1 MADEIKVE
9 INLEAVTFGDF
20 EKFGGSGLDTSD
32 LVAFLD
38 RVVVGGVRH
47 LPLTMMR
54 PIMDAFK
61 AQMDTLG
68 NPLDA
73 EKKV

>member
-1 MADEIKVE
+1 MDEIKIE
-9 INLEAVTFGDF
+9 INLDAVTFGDF
-20 EKFGGSGLDTSD
+20 EKFGGSGLGSTD

-61 AQMDTLG
+61 AQMETLG
-68 NPLDA
+68 NPLDS
-73 EKKV
+73 EKKA

>member
-9 INLEAVTFGDF
+9 INLDAVTFGDF
-20 EKFGGSGLDTSD
+20 EKFSGSGLGSTD

-61 AQMDTLG
+61 AQMETLG
-68 NPLDA
+68 NPLDS
-73 EKKV
+73 EKKA